1 MGEESLADSFMSAW
15 TPRIHLPEERPPEL
29 SDFPESNKETSLRIL
44 REFTYAPSCAS
55 QLPSLVILLCEHLTL
70 SAQPRQSDK
79 LPQSPLDGSVVVAIN
94 DLLWSTT
101 EHCKLAEKAVTQM
114 LAAEG
119 LESLGQFLGKIGNN
133 LSFLLAN
140 WRQKKENGAGT
151 GTGGTGTAT
160 KNWRFFKIYKI
171 ISFRSKRE
179 STGEMSQ
186 PAEATTRG

>member
-1 MGEESLADSFMSAW
+1 MSAW
-15 TPRIHLPEERPPEL
+15 TPRIHLPEERPPEP

-101 EHCKLAEKAVTQM
+101 EHCQLAEKAVTQM

-119 LESLGQFLGKIGNN
+119 LESLGQLLGKIGNN
-133 LSFLLAN
+133 LSFFVGKLKT
-140 WRQKKENGAGT
+140 KKGKRYQ
-151 GTGGTGTAT
+151 T
-160 KNWRFFKIYKI
+160 KN
-171 ISFRSKRE
+171 
-179 STGEMSQ
+179 
-186 PAEATTRG
+186 